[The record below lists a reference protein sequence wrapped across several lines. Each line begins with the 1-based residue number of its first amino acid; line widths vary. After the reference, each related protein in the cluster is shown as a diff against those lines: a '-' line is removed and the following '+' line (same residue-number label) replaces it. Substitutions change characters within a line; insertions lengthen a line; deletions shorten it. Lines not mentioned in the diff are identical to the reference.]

1 MNIFIYLFIYIYI
14 YKIICD
20 NMFSL
25 NQKCSNFITPP
36 QNQKKYKIFEFKGK
50 KLLSTGATF
59 IKVAHKF
66 MAHVSCGSYLFEY
79 KIIIK
84 FN

>member
-66 MAHVSCGSYLFEY
+66 MAHVS
-79 KIIIK
+79 
-84 FN
+84 